1 MELFYGWKLK
11 TMVLRENSGSVI
23 QIPNN
28 FFQKMFSVSASN
40 TKFLFE
46 EYELDTDVARRTRP
60 DPNRDRGTPHRAD
73 GRRSAPANLR
83 FRTQ

>member
-11 TMVLRENSGSVI
+11 TVVLRENSGAAI

-28 FFQKMFSVSASN
+28 FFQKMFRASASN

-46 EYELDTDVARRTRP
+46 EYELDTSLELRKKDVDARGK
-60 DPNRDRGTPHRAD
+60 RGYNSGKVFDHNGTVC
-73 GRRSAPANLR
+73 LV
-83 FRTQ
+83 